1 VEQAASLERICVN
14 GHDVLCIILN
24 HLLSELIQ
32 KGTIDSLVINTK
44 NVLDTN
50 LLLRESA
57 KMVTE
62 AILAKGSNSS
72 VDASFAVAQWH
83 ALRHLVVVVNCVI
96 SKCGLG
102 MGDLLNDCMKPANRV
117 DPISGG
123 LYGIRLP
130 EGNSSPINA
139 EKYRK
144 ILIQGND
151 FSDNGKPS
159 NYYRHICVHLSS
171 QILTLI
177 EAFILPKCLDARLST
192 YQRHGLALVR
202 TNEARLGSSQG
213 PVLASLIRLSL
224 VMICNLEPCSKT
236 FLQCCWRLRC
246 FLQWALELIKESV
259 ALAGFSAAFHDLTAP
274 LDRLLLAIVL
284 HSHSALSICATLL
297 STFEYPFAEGID
309 DEAGKIKSGRRLIQV
324 CFVLRELVVTA
335 FRGRNEVLRAALSH
349 DVFQALQES
358 LENTTER
365 NLQQQSSQEVVVR
378 EFLASEWV
386 STYHDIRLNDRAS
399 DTLQE
404 KQSLESQ
411 SRSTRKGSLV
421 MHQLSEES
429 FQNIMDFTRALDVPF
444 KMYLEDQRRWAETDL
459 VRDLEYE
466 GDEAIKRFSLDYK
479 ESITESRRRSLERS
493 IGTDGR
499 WNVVVRQVID
509 LWTSHSAHWKLG
521 ENRDCLGRRTVL
533 VRNKAFDKH
542 ENASYEQ
549 MLGLDR
555 ERREMEVEER
565 RRKKAEK
572 EQEELLDV
580 LMKNSAYVPYGSDAM
595 LEDDEVCGVDVAA
608 SNQETLKEE
617 IDSSNQVVRP
627 ETTKAEELIIEVEPE
642 RLEQVFPVGIGDE
655 DQWAKS
661 FVWDD
666 IECIVARFPEVE
678 IVTLRA
684 IAKGK
689 LLLTSHS
696 IYFCPF
702 DSINVVTKKVI
713 DGWHNEEQTKHIA
726 SRWRLHR
733 LSEAHSRRYILRAQ
747 AIELF
752 FVDGNDLFLHF
763 SLGVRERDRF
773 YAKLRNSCKVS
784 ILSYLYFFSIK
795 LNCF

>member
-1 VEQAASLERICVN
+1 LERICVN
-14 GHDVLCIILN
+14 GHDVLCIVFN

-32 KGTIDSLVINTK
+32 KGTIDSLTNNTK
-44 NVLDTN
+44 NLSDST
-50 LLLRESA
+50 LLLTESA
-57 KMVTE
+57 RMVTE

-83 ALRHLVVVVNCVI
+83 ALRHLVVVINCVI

-102 MGDLLNDCMKPANRV
+102 MGEIWNDGIQFANGV

-123 LYGIRLP
+123 VYGIRLP
-130 EGNSSPINA
+130 EVHSYQLNA

-144 ILIQGND
+144 ILMQGNNS
-151 FSDNGKPS
+151 SDNGKSS
-159 NYYRHICVHLSS
+159 NYYRHICVHLSA
-171 QILTLI
+171 QILSLI
-177 EAFILPKCLDARLST
+177 EAFILPKCLDARLPIF
-192 YQRHGLALVR
+192 QRHGLGLVR

-224 VMICNLEPCSKT
+224 VMICNLEPNSKT

-246 FLQWALELIKESV
+246 FLQWALDLIKESV

-284 HSHSALSICATLL
+284 HSHSALSICSTLL
-297 STFEYPFAEGID
+297 SNMENPSAEGVD
-309 DEAGKIKSGRRLIQV
+309 DESTKIKSTRRLIQV

-358 LENTTER
+358 LEHTAER
-365 NLQQQSSQEVVVR
+365 PLQQQSLPISEEIVVR
-378 EFLASEWV
+378 EFLASVWV
-386 STYHDIRLNDRAS
+386 SKYHDMRLNDRLS
-399 DTLQE
+399 DTPQD

-429 FQNIMDFTRALDVPF
+429 LQNVLDFTRALDVPF

-466 GDEAIKRFSLDYK
+466 GDEAIKRFSLEYK
-479 ESITESRRRSLERS
+479 ELILESRRRYVERNN
-493 IGTDGR
+493 GTDGR
-499 WNVVVRQVID
+499 WNVIVRQVID
-509 LWTSHSAHWKLG
+509 LWTSHSAHWKLD
-521 ENRDCLGRRTVL
+521 ENGDCIGRRILL
-533 VRNKAFDKH
+533 VRNKQFDQLQD
-542 ENASYEQ
+542 ASYEH

-555 ERREMEVEER
+555 ERREIEVEER

-580 LMKNSAYVPYGSDAM
+580 LMKNSAYVPYGNDITM
-595 LEDDEVCGVDVAA
+595 EDDEIGGMDETVVNKEILEKENA
-608 SNQETLKEE
+608 SFHHIAPNE
-617 IDSSNQVVRP
+617 INTSEN
-627 ETTKAEELIIEVEPE
+627 LIIEMEPE
-642 RLEQVFPVGIGDE
+642 QFEQVIPSDIGDE
-655 DQWAKS
+655 DKWAKS

-666 IECIVARFPEVE
+666 VECIVARFPDVE

-696 IYFCPF
+696 IYFCSLG
-702 DSINVVTKKVI
+702 DSINVVTKKVN
-713 DGWHNEEQTKHIA
+713 DSWQNDEQNKQRA
-726 SRWRLHR
+726 SRWRLNR
-733 LSEAHSRRYILRAQ
+733 LREAHSRRYILRAQ

-752 FVDGNDLFLHF
+752 FVDGTDLFLHF
-763 SLGVRERDRF
+763 SLGARERDRF
-773 YAKLRNSCKVS
+773 YAKLRNSCKVR
-784 ILSYLYFFSIK
+784 ILVYQHFS
-795 LNCF
+795 